1 MNPLTCWCFYIIPKF
16 IYGIPLYNL
25 EECLNYIVS
34 HLNKN
39 GFMVNYTHP
48 NLLLI
53 SWVNASKPKKSVN
66 YLSNNY
72 SFAENFKKQSKNINN
87 IKKEEV
93 IIDSKHPDG
102 FRLAEDKDLYK
113 NYGNTPVR
121 YIQEIKYKYKEGPAP
136 TDSVVK
142 KFDGLDPS
150 TFPADPEQKKALAK
164 YQMMHDKLSPLQKQQ
179 LEKAQ
184 NTKK

>member
-1 MNPLTCWCFYIIPKF
+1 MPK
-16 IYGIPLYNL
+16 
-25 EECLNYIVS
+25 
-34 HLNKN
+34 
-39 GFMVNYTHP
+39 
-48 NLLLI
+48 
-53 SWVNASKPKKSVN
+53 
-66 YLSNNY
+66 
-72 SFAENFKKQSKNINN
+72 NN

-93 IIDSKHPDG
+93 IIDAKHPDG